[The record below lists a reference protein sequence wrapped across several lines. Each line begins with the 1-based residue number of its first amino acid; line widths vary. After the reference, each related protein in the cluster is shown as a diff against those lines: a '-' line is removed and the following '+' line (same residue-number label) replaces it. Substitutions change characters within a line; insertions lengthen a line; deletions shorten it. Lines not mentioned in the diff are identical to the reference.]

1 MSASDQ
7 RPTLGG
13 RESRTCELLHKR
25 EALVEQAGDQ
35 REALVEQ
42 AVITSKRCRS
52 VSQQAARRAL
62 SNRAL
67 KPRSARLPWCPLA
80 DPLKPCSAIDCGAP
94 AWPLSSNLKSR
105 SATGCVSAVSTRLCL
120 AAGGCLGLIPTSP
133 ERSIL
138 QQTDHRQNLSQT
150 ASSENTRCG
159 RRRVVVGGGKES
171 VPCRARGKPST
182 YLQGST

>member
-1 MSASDQ
+1 M
-7 RPTLGG
+7 
-13 RESRTCELLHKR
+13 
-25 EALVEQAGDQ
+25 
-35 REALVEQ
+35 EQ

-94 AWPLSSNLKSR
+94 AWPLSSHLKSR

-138 QQTDHRQNLSQT
+138 QQTESKPNGVLGEHSLREKKGSCGWGEGERSLQSQRKNRHLSPRQDLISLDRGGEPR
-150 ASSENTRCG
+150 AVAE
-159 RRRVVVGGGKES
+159 RRQQ
-171 VPCRARGKPST
+171 PCAPVRLTQK
-182 YLQGST
+182 